1 MDIYI
6 NAAVYMFCFRT
17 YLRRP
22 SKMSSRSIRPPWEY
36 LQQATVPA
44 LQSFELSRLNHASNL
59 KKEIDTLLE
68 QWLDETSAAM
78 LARFLMEQSLTPEQ
92 TPVPNVSKHLH
103 ATPQEGQARALVRS
117 RSR

>member
-1 MDIYI
+1 
-6 NAAVYMFCFRT
+6 
-17 YLRRP
+17 
-22 SKMSSRSIRPPWEY
+22 MSSRSIRPPWEY

-68 QWLDETSAAM
+68 QWLDETAAAM
-78 LARFLMEQSLTPEQ
+78 LARFLMEQPSEPGRA
-92 TPVPNVSKHLH
+92 PVRNAAKQFQD
-103 ATPQEGQARALVRS
+103 APQKGLARALVRT

>member
-1 MDIYI
+1 
-6 NAAVYMFCFRT
+6 
-17 YLRRP
+17 
-22 SKMSSRSIRPPWEY
+22 MSSRSIRPPWEY

-68 QWLDETSAAM
+68 QWLDETAAAM
-78 LARFLMEQSLTPEQ
+78 LARFLMEQPITPEQ
-92 TPVPNVSKHLH
+92 SAIRSVQKHLH
-103 ATPQEGQARALVRS
+103 SASHEGQSRVLVRT

>member
-1 MDIYI
+1 M
-6 NAAVYMFCFRT
+6 N
-17 YLRRP
+17 
-22 SKMSSRSIRPPWEY
+22 SRSIRPPWEY

-68 QWLDETSAAM
+68 QWLDETAAAM
-78 LARFLMEQSLTPEQ
+78 LARFLMEQPIVHEQ
-92 TPVPNVSKHLH
+92 ATTRSVTKHLH
-103 ATPQEGQARALVRS
+103 AAPHQGQSRALVRT

>member
-1 MDIYI
+1 
-6 NAAVYMFCFRT
+6 
-17 YLRRP
+17 
-22 SKMSSRSIRPPWEY
+22 MSSRSIRPPWEY

-68 QWLDETSAAM
+68 QWLDETAAAM
-78 LARFLMEQSLTPEQ
+78 LARFLMEQPIAPEQ
-92 TPVPNVSKHLH
+92 PAIRSVAKHLQASPH
-103 ATPQEGQARALVRS
+103 EGQSRALVRA

>member
-1 MDIYI
+1 
-6 NAAVYMFCFRT
+6 
-17 YLRRP
+17 
-22 SKMSSRSIRPPWEY
+22 MSSRNIRPPWEY

-68 QWLDETSAAM
+68 QWLDETAAAM

-92 TPVPNVSKHLH
+92 TPVRSVTKHLH
-103 ATPQEGQARALVRS
+103 AAPQEGHARALARTRS
-117 RSR
+117 R

>member
-1 MDIYI
+1 
-6 NAAVYMFCFRT
+6 
-17 YLRRP
+17 
-22 SKMSSRSIRPPWEY
+22 MSSRSIRPPWEY

-68 QWLDETSAAM
+68 QWLDETAAAM
-78 LARFLMEQSLTPEQ
+78 LARFLMEQPLAQEPPSLRRVTR
-92 TPVPNVSKHLH
+92 HLH
-103 ATPQEGQARALVRS
+103 DASHEGQSRALVRS

>member
-1 MDIYI
+1 M
-6 NAAVYMFCFRT
+6 N
-17 YLRRP
+17 
-22 SKMSSRSIRPPWEY
+22 SRSIRPPWEY

-68 QWLDETSAAM
+68 QWLDETAAAM
-78 LARFLMEQSLTPEQ
+78 LARFLMEQPSEPDRA
-92 TPVPNVSKHLH
+92 PIRNASKQFHV
-103 ATPQEGQARALVRS
+103 APQEGLARTLVRT

>member
-1 MDIYI
+1 M
-6 NAAVYMFCFRT
+6 N
-17 YLRRP
+17 
-22 SKMSSRSIRPPWEY
+22 SRSIRPPWEY

-68 QWLDETSAAM
+68 QWLDETAAAM
-78 LARFLMEQSLTPEQ
+78 LARFLMEQPSE
-92 TPVPNVSKHLH
+92 PVRAPIRSTSKQFH
-103 ATPQEGQARALVRS
+103 AAPQEGLARTLVRS

>member
-1 MDIYI
+1 
-6 NAAVYMFCFRT
+6 
-17 YLRRP
+17 
-22 SKMSSRSIRPPWEY
+22 MSSRSIRPPWEY

-68 QWLDETSAAM
+68 QWLDETAAAM
-78 LARFLMEQSLTPEQ
+78 LARFLMEQPLASEHTPIRHI
-92 TPVPNVSKHLH
+92 TKHLH
-103 ATPQEGQARALVRS
+103 AAPQEGQARALVRA

>member
-1 MDIYI
+1 
-6 NAAVYMFCFRT
+6 
-17 YLRRP
+17 
-22 SKMSSRSIRPPWEY
+22 MSSRNIRPPWEY

-68 QWLDETSAAM
+68 QWLDETAAAM
-78 LARFLMEQSLTPEQ
+78 LARFLMEQPIAPEQ
-92 TPVPNVSKHLH
+92 PAIRSITKHLH
-103 ATPQEGQARALVRS
+103 AASHDGQSRALVRT

>member
-1 MDIYI
+1 
-6 NAAVYMFCFRT
+6 
-17 YLRRP
+17 
-22 SKMSSRSIRPPWEY
+22 MSSRSIRSPWEY

-68 QWLDETSAAM
+68 QWLDETAAAM
-78 LARFLMEQSLTPEQ
+78 LARFLMEQSSEPERA
-92 TPVPNVSKHLH
+92 PVRNASKQFH
-103 ATPQEGQARALVRS
+103 AAPQEGLARALVRT

>member
-1 MDIYI
+1 
-6 NAAVYMFCFRT
+6 
-17 YLRRP
+17 
-22 SKMSSRSIRPPWEY
+22 MSSRSIRPPWEY

-68 QWLDETSAAM
+68 QWLDETAAAM
-78 LARFLMEQSLTPEQ
+78 LARFLMEQPLAPEH
-92 TPVPNVSKHLH
+92 VPDRSASKQFH
-103 ATPQEGQARALVRS
+103 AAPQEGLARTLVRS

>member
-1 MDIYI
+1 M
-6 NAAVYMFCFRT
+6 N
-17 YLRRP
+17 
-22 SKMSSRSIRPPWEY
+22 SRNIRPPWEY

-68 QWLDETSAAM
+68 QWLDETAAAM
-78 LARFLMEQSLTPEQ
+78 LARFLMEQSLTPDQ
-92 TPVPNVSKHLH
+92 TPVRPGTKHLH
-103 ATPQEGQARALVRS
+103 AAPQEGQARALVRA

>member
-1 MDIYI
+1 M
-6 NAAVYMFCFRT
+6 N
-17 YLRRP
+17 
-22 SKMSSRSIRPPWEY
+22 SRSIRPPWEY

-68 QWLDETSAAM
+68 QWLDETAAAM
-78 LARFLMEQSLTPEQ
+78 LARFLMEQPSAAEQ
-92 TPVPNVSKHLH
+92 SPARNTSKQFH
-103 ATPQEGQARALVRS
+103 AAPQEGLARTLVRS